1 MTGSFNGWDKVNPVE
16 MVDDEATIDMEDNVE
31 FKLVTPDPQAEDGWK
46 WIGGVDENQAGFFLV
61 TEDMMAGATEIDLT
75 DGSNFK
81 IEKGGNFTLKIKRE
95 EAATP
100 AGMAKAPG
108 DAIKLVVVR
117 NNITGVDDLSAKAV
131 ASVKYVNMAGQVS
144 DRPFDGVNLVV
155 TKFTDGTTSTVKVV
169 K

>member
-1 MTGSFNGWDKVNPVE
+1 
-16 MVDDEATIDMEDNVE
+16 
-31 FKLVTPDPQAEDGWK
+31 
-46 WIGGVDENQAGFFLV
+46 
-61 TEDMMAGATEIDLT
+61 MAGATEIDLT

>member
-1 MTGSFNGWDKVNPVE
+1 
-16 MVDDEATIDMEDNVE
+16 
-31 FKLVTPDPQAEDGWK
+31 
-46 WIGGVDENQAGFFLV
+46 
-61 TEDMMAGATEIDLT
+61 
-75 DGSNFK
+75 
-81 IEKGGNFTLKIKRE
+81 
-95 EAATP
+95 
-100 AGMAKAPG
+100 MAKAPG